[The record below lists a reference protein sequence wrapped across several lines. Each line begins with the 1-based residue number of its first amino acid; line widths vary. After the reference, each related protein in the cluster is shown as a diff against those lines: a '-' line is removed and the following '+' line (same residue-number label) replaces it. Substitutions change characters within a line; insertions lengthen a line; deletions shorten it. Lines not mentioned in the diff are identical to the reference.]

1 MKKRLIT
8 LATTIL
14 IASQA
19 ISQTSSKDSVT
30 CIPNSQLKKAIELIE
45 KSRVH
50 EEEIENLKQTMNLF
64 RKSVINKDSI
74 ITIMSGREIEYRT
87 IMTNQLKQITNCQVL
102 VNNLERNV
110 EVRSKFY
117 KSQKKKSA
125 ITALVG
131 IVVAFFIGASIS

>member
-1 MKKRLIT
+1 M
-8 LATTIL
+8 
-14 IASQA
+14 
-19 ISQTSSKDSVT
+19 
-30 CIPNSQLKKAIELIE
+30 
-45 KSRVH
+45 H

-87 IMTNQLKQITNCQVL
+87 IMTNQSKQITNCQVL
-102 VNNLERNV
+102 VNNLEMNV

-131 IVVAFFIGASIS
+131 IVVAFFIGASI

>member
-1 MKKRLIT
+1 MKKLLIT

-74 ITIMSGREIEYRT
+74 ITIMSGREIEYRN

-102 VNNLERNV
+102 VNNLEMNV

>member
-1 MKKRLIT
+1 
-8 LATTIL
+8 
-14 IASQA
+14 
-19 ISQTSSKDSVT
+19 
-30 CIPNSQLKKAIELIE
+30 
-45 KSRVH
+45 VH

-87 IMTNQLKQITNCQVL
+87 IMTNQSKQITNCQVL
-102 VNNLERNV
+102 VNNLEMNV

-131 IVVAFFIGASIS
+131 IVVAFFIGASI

>member
-1 MKKRLIT
+1 M
-8 LATTIL
+8 
-14 IASQA
+14 
-19 ISQTSSKDSVT
+19 
-30 CIPNSQLKKAIELIE
+30 
-45 KSRVH
+45 H

-74 ITIMSGREIEYRT
+74 ITLMGAREIEYRT
-87 IMTNQLKQITNCQVL
+87 IMTNQSKQITNCQVL
-102 VNNLERNV
+102 VNNLEMNV

>member
-14 IASQA
+14 IVSQA
-19 ISQTSSKDSVT
+19 ISQTSNKDSVT

-87 IMTNQLKQITNCQVL
+87 IMTNQSKQITNSQVL
-102 VNNLERNV
+102 VNNLERNI
-110 EVRSKFY
+110 EVRNKFY

-131 IVVAFFIGASIS
+131 IVLAFFVGASIS

>member
-1 MKKRLIT
+1 
-8 LATTIL
+8 
-14 IASQA
+14 
-19 ISQTSSKDSVT
+19 
-30 CIPNSQLKKAIELIE
+30 
-45 KSRVH
+45 VH

-87 IMTNQLKQITNCQVL
+87 IMTNQSKQITNCQVI
-102 VNNLERNV
+102 VNNLEMNV

>member
-1 MKKRLIT
+1 M
-8 LATTIL
+8 
-14 IASQA
+14 
-19 ISQTSSKDSVT
+19 
-30 CIPNSQLKKAIELIE
+30 
-45 KSRVH
+45 H

-74 ITIMSGREIEYRT
+74 ITIMSGREIEYRN

-102 VNNLERNV
+102 VNNLEMNV

>member
-87 IMTNQLKQITNCQVL
+87 IMTNQSKQITNCQVI
-102 VNNLERNV
+102 VNNLEMNV

>member
-1 MKKRLIT
+1 MKKQLIT

-14 IASQA
+14 IVSQA
-19 ISQTSSKDSVT
+19 ISQTSSKDSIT
-30 CIPNSQLKKAIELIE
+30 CIPNSQLKKAIEIIE
-45 KSRVH
+45 RSKVH

-74 ITIMSGREIEYRT
+74 ITIMNGREIEYRT
-87 IMTNQLKQITNCQVL
+87 IMTNQSKQIANSQVL
-102 VNNLERNV
+102 VANLERNI
-110 EVRSKFY
+110 EVRNKFY

-131 IVVAFFIGASIS
+131 IVLAFFIGASIS

>member
-74 ITIMSGREIEYRT
+74 ITIMSSREIEYRT
-87 IMTNQLKQITNCQVL
+87 IMTNQSKQITNSQVL
-102 VNNLERNV
+102 VNNLERNI
-110 EVRSKFY
+110 EVRNKFY

-131 IVVAFFIGASIS
+131 IVLAFFVGASIS

>member
-87 IMTNQLKQITNCQVL
+87 IMTNQSKQITNSQVL
-102 VNNLERNV
+102 VNNLERNI
-110 EVRSKFY
+110 EVRNKFY

-131 IVVAFFIGASIS
+131 IVLAFFVGASIS

>member
-1 MKKRLIT
+1 M
-8 LATTIL
+8 
-14 IASQA
+14 
-19 ISQTSSKDSVT
+19 
-30 CIPNSQLKKAIELIE
+30 IE

-74 ITIMSGREIEYRT
+74 ITIMSSREIEYRT
-87 IMTNQLKQITNCQVL
+87 IMTNQSKQITNSQVL
-102 VNNLERNV
+102 VNNLERNI
-110 EVRSKFY
+110 EVRNKFY

-131 IVVAFFIGASIS
+131 IVLAFFVGASIS

>member
-1 MKKRLIT
+1 MKKLLIT

-19 ISQTSSKDSVT
+19 ISQISSKDSVT

-87 IMTNQLKQITNCQVL
+87 IMTNQSKQITNCQVL
-102 VNNLERNV
+102 VNNLEMNV

>member
-1 MKKRLIT
+1 MKKLLIT

-87 IMTNQLKQITNCQVL
+87 IMTNQSKQITNCQVL
-102 VNNLERNV
+102 VNNLEMNV

>member
-1 MKKRLIT
+1 
-8 LATTIL
+8 
-14 IASQA
+14 
-19 ISQTSSKDSVT
+19 
-30 CIPNSQLKKAIELIE
+30 
-45 KSRVH
+45 VH

-74 ITIMSGREIEYRT
+74 ITIMSGREIEYRN

-102 VNNLERNV
+102 VNNLEMNV

>member
-1 MKKRLIT
+1 MKKLLIT

-87 IMTNQLKQITNCQVL
+87 IMTNQSKQITNSHVL
-102 VNNLERNV
+102 VNNLERNI
-110 EVRSKFY
+110 EVRNKFY

-131 IVVAFFIGASIS
+131 IVLAFFIGASIS

>member
-1 MKKRLIT
+1 MKKQLIT

-14 IASQA
+14 IVSQA
-19 ISQTSSKDSVT
+19 ISQTSSKDSIT

-45 KSRVH
+45 RSKVH

-74 ITIMSGREIEYRT
+74 ITIMNGREIEYRT
-87 IMTNQLKQITNCQVL
+87 IMTNQSKQIANSQVL
-102 VNNLERNV
+102 VANLERNI
-110 EVRSKFY
+110 EVRNKFY

-131 IVVAFFIGASIS
+131 IVLAFFIGASIS

>member
-1 MKKRLIT
+1 
-8 LATTIL
+8 
-14 IASQA
+14 
-19 ISQTSSKDSVT
+19 
-30 CIPNSQLKKAIELIE
+30 
-45 KSRVH
+45 VH

-74 ITIMSGREIEYRT
+74 ITLMSAREIEYRT
-87 IMTNQLKQITNCQVL
+87 IMTNQSKQITNCQVL

-110 EVRSKFY
+110 EVRNKFY

-131 IVVAFFIGASIS
+131 IVLAFFVGASIS

>member
-1 MKKRLIT
+1 M
-8 LATTIL
+8 
-14 IASQA
+14 
-19 ISQTSSKDSVT
+19 
-30 CIPNSQLKKAIELIE
+30 
-45 KSRVH
+45 H

>member
-87 IMTNQLKQITNCQVL
+87 IMTNQSKQITNCQVL
-102 VNNLERNV
+102 VNNLEMNV

>member
-1 MKKRLIT
+1 M
-8 LATTIL
+8 
-14 IASQA
+14 
-19 ISQTSSKDSVT
+19 
-30 CIPNSQLKKAIELIE
+30 
-45 KSRVH
+45 H

-87 IMTNQLKQITNCQVL
+87 IMTNQSKQITNCQVL
-102 VNNLERNV
+102 VNNLEMNV

>member
-74 ITIMSGREIEYRT
+74 ITIMSGREIEYRN
-87 IMTNQLKQITNCQVL
+87 IMTNQSKQITNCQVL
-102 VNNLERNV
+102 VNNLEMNV